1 MNNQGK
7 SMPFK
12 GGIDL
17 CPENTQSIKFKMA
30 ELQDIID
37 FKMGD
42 IGKFVPN
49 TIKHYQKSV
58 FREANILKNVNVIT
72 F

>member
-1 MNNQGK
+1 
-7 SMPFK
+7 
-12 GGIDL
+12 
-17 CPENTQSIKFKMA
+17 MA

-58 FREANILKNVNVIT
+58 VSERQMSWKMSV
-72 F
+72 